1 MTEVAIVQTSRRD
14 ADAGRELGE
23 QIRRQL
29 SGTADALIVFA
40 SPDNDHGA
48 LLEALAETAG
58 TRTIVGCSTAGE
70 FTGEGAGQGLTN
82 VTAIR
87 AADMRFAA
95 SVGTGL
101 ARDHQQAA
109 RAIVSGFRP
118 HDAPALPF
126 RSALVLLDAL
136 AGHAEEF
143 VDALTVETAG
153 TYRFF
158 GGGAGDDARFQKTH
172 VFCGT
177 STYTDAAVA
186 LEIIS
191 KKPLGIGARHG
202 WQPASSALRVTEAEG
217 SCVRSFN
224 AAPAVQA
231 FEDHAA
237 TTAQLFN
244 SADPMPFFLH
254 NVVGVDSGTGYK
266 LRVPLGISD
275 DGGIVCAADVPAGA
289 MAHIMSTGATSAAEA
304 AAEATRDAIA
314 QLTREGAKPK
324 AALLFD
330 CVATRLRLGHAF
342 SQELEA
348 VSAELGGVPF
358 AGFNSYGQVVRAEGQ
373 FSGFHNCTA
382 VVCVIPG

>member
-1 MTEVAIVQTSRRD
+1 MTEVAIVQTARRD

-48 LLEALAETAG
+48 LLEALAETTG
-58 TRTIVGCSTAGE
+58 TQTIVGCSTAGE

-95 SVGTGL
+95 SLGTGL
-101 ARDHQQAA
+101 AGDHRQAA
-109 RAIVSGFRP
+109 RTIVAGFRA

-177 STYTDAAVA
+177 RTYNDAAVA

-202 WQPASSALRVTEAEG
+202 WQPTSSALRVTEAEG
-217 SCVRSFN
+217 SRVRSFN

-237 TTAQLFN
+237 ATAQSFN

-254 NVVGVDSGTGYK
+254 NIVGVDSGTGYK

-275 DGGIVCAADVPAGA
+275 DGGIVCAADVPTGA
-289 MAHIMSTGATSAAEA
+289 MTHIMSTGTTSAAEA

-314 QLTREGAKPK
+314 QVTQEGGEPK

-342 SQELEA
+342 NQELEA
-348 VSAELGGVPF
+348 VSVELGGVPF

-382 VVCVIPG
+382 VVCVFPA